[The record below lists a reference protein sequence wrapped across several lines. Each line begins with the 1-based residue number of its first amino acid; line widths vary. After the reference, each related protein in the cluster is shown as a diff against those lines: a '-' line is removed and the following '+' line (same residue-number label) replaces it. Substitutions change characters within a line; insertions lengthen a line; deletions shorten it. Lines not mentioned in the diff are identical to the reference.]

1 MVVGPES
8 FTVRSRIDVVARW
21 LRGFELQVDEEGR
34 RRPEAVED
42 LPGLEACGARGEDL
56 GVAPDGDD
64 AVGFGVV
71 VGVREEVGDW
81 ESWMLSVL
89 GVRC

>member
-1 MVVGPES
+1 VIVGPES

-42 LPGLEACGARGEDL
+42 LPGLEACGSRGEDL
-56 GVAPDGDD
+56 GVAPD
-64 AVGFGVV
+64 GVV

-89 GVRC
+89 GVRCQLD

>member
-1 MVVGPES
+1 MVVGPEG
-8 FTVRSRIDVVARW
+8 FTVRSRIDVVACRF
-21 LRGFELQVDEEGR
+21 RGFELEVDGEGR

-42 LPGLEACGARGEDL
+42 LPGFEAWRSRGEDL

-64 AVGFGVV
+64 AVGVRVV

-81 ESWMLSVL
+81 ESWVLSVL